1 MTGAAGP
8 FPLGEIMTKDQVSTV
23 DREGRMRFMEVSEVT
38 GEALRDF
45 WKVIEPHLP
54 EILDGFYAHLGAV
67 PELAKLVGTQ
77 TPRLKQAQGTHWG
90 RLFTGKFDD
99 DYMKSVH
106 TIGLTHNRIGLEPRW
121 YIGGYKFVMNRLV
134 DVAVQKYRWTPKR
147 LAEVLGALNTAVL
160 LDMDLAISAYQ
171 DAMVEER
178 AGRQRTLETAIAD
191 FDVAVNEIIKS
202 VASASTELQASA
214 QAMSVTAEQT
224 SSKTTTVAA
233 ASEEASTNVQTVAS
247 ASEQLS
253 SSIAEIGRQAS
264 MSTKIAGQAVQEAHR
279 TDGKVQ
285 GLADAAQK
293 IGDVVTLINDIAA
306 QTNLLALNATIEAAR
321 AGEAGKGFA
330 VVASEVKSLA
340 NQTAKATEEI
350 AEQIKAM
357 QGATVES
364 VEAIKSI
371 ERTITEMNQIAT
383 SIAAAVDEQDAAT
396 NEIARNVQEAA
407 RGTQDVS
414 SNIVAVAEAA
424 AETGSA
430 AAQISG
436 SSDILARQAETLR
449 EQVDKFLTRARAA

>member
-1 MTGAAGP
+1 MTQN
-8 FPLGEIMTKDQVSTV
+8 QVSSA
-23 DREGRMRFMEVSEVT
+23 DREGRLRYMEVSERT
-38 GEALRDF
+38 GDALREF

-54 EILDGFYAHLGAV
+54 EVLDGFYAHLSNV
-67 PELAKLVGTQ
+67 PALAKLVGDQ
-77 TPRLKQAQGTHWG
+77 TPRLKTAQGAHWG
-90 RLFTGKFDD
+90 RLFSGTFDD
-99 DYMKSVH
+99 AYMQGVRI
-106 TIGLTHNRIGLEPRW
+106 IGQTHNRIGLEPRW

-134 DVAVQKYRWTPKR
+134 EIAVKKYRWTPKR
-147 LAEVLGALNTAVL
+147 LSEVLGAVNTAIM

-171 DAMVEER
+171 DAMEEER
-178 AGRQRTLETAIAD
+178 AGQRKLETAINE
-191 FDVAVNEIIKS
+191 FDIAVNEIIES

-214 QAMSVTAEQT
+214 QSMSVTAEQA
-224 SSKTTTVAA
+224 SSRTTTVAA

-253 SSIAEIGRQAS
+253 SSIAEIGRQAA
-264 MSTKIAGQAVQEAHR
+264 MSAQIAGQAVQEAHR
-279 TDGKVQ
+279 TDDKVQ
-285 GLADAAQK
+285 GLAAAAQK

-357 QGATVES
+357 QGATQES
-364 VEAIKSI
+364 VDAIKSI
-371 ERTITEMNQIAT
+371 EKTITEMNQIAT

-430 AAQISG
+430 AAEISG
-436 SSDILARQAETLR
+436 SSDLLARQAETLR
-449 EQVDKFLTRARAA
+449 EHVDKFLTQVRAA

>member
-1 MTGAAGP
+1 MGVS
-8 FPLGEIMTKDQVSTV
+8 MTKDDTSAV
-23 DREGRMRFMEVSEVT
+23 DRASRLRFMEVSDET
-38 GEALRDF
+38 GAALRDF
-45 WKVIEPHLP
+45 WKVLEPHLP
-54 EILDGFYAHLGAV
+54 QILDSFYAHIGAV
-67 PELAKLVGTQ
+67 PELSKLLGSQ
-77 TPRLKQAQGTHWG
+77 APRLKQAQGAHWG
-90 RLFTGKFDD
+90 RLFSGTFDD
-99 DYMKSVH
+99 TYMQSVH

-134 DVAVQKYRWTPKR
+134 DIAVKKYRWTPGQ
-147 LAEVLGALNTAVL
+147 LSQVLCAVNTAVC
-160 LDMDLAISAYQ
+160 LDMDLSISAYQ

-178 AGRQRTLETAIAD
+178 AGRQRTLESAISD

-214 QAMSVTAEQT
+214 QAMSVTAEQA
-224 SSKTTTVAA
+224 SAKTTTVAA

-253 SSIAEIGRQAS
+253 SSITEIGRQAS
-264 MSTKIAGQAVQEAHR
+264 LSTKIAGQAVQEAHR
-279 TDGKVQ
+279 TDSKVQ
-285 GLADAAQK
+285 GLAEAAQK

-350 AEQIKAM
+350 ADQIKTM
-357 QGATVES
+357 QAATQES
-364 VEAIKSI
+364 VDAIKSI
-371 ERTITEMNQIAT
+371 EKTITEMNQIAT

-430 AAQISG
+430 AAEISG

-449 EQVDKFLTRARAA
+449 QQVDTFLSRARVA